1 VPAII
6 ILWLVASWPIGLALD
21 PARLSK
27 PGELAYLVADLA
39 ILLPLALATALA
51 LRHGSVQAAV
61 FLVATLGALAYDVT
75 HFAVRTAQ
83 EISSGTARLA
93 LVAALILLLTGIGI
107 GLRAAL
113 RHLGHSRTR

>member
-6 ILWLVASWPIGLALD
+6 ILWLVASWPIGLAVD

-27 PGELAYLVADLA
+27 PGELAYLGADLA
-39 ILLPLALATALA
+39 ILVPLALATAISLPRRSTLA
-51 LRHGSVQAAV
+51 LG
-61 FLVATLGALAYDVT
+61 FLVATLGALAYDAT

-83 EISSGTARLA
+83 EVSGGMVRLA
-93 LVAALILLLTGIGI
+93 LFAGLLLLLAVIGL

-113 RHLGHSRTR
+113 RSLGASYSR

>member
-1 VPAII
+1 
-6 ILWLVASWPIGLALD
+6 VASWPIGLAFD

-39 ILLPLALATALA
+39 ILLPLALATVLS
-51 LRHGSVQAAV
+51 LRRRSIHAAG
-61 FLVATLGALAYDVT
+61 FLVATLGALAYDAT

-83 EISSGTARLA
+83 EITSGTARLA
-93 LVAALILLLTGIGI
+93 LVAALILLLAGIGL

-113 RHLGHSRTR
+113 RHLSASYPS